1 MGMIQREIVCFD
13 YSWGVIMMVHVC
25 SMTTL
30 IVNWF
35 IVIGNFNHNRMRKQ
49 WNVNLLEFPVQSQ
62 LASE

>member
-1 MGMIQREIVCFD
+1 
-13 YSWGVIMMVHVC
+13 MMVHVC

-30 IVNWF
+30 MVNWF